1 MAYIVYRREQ
11 NGDLTKVLTADNREQ
26 ADKFLQRMKKF
37 APADYEIKEPV
48 DRAPVD
54 RVQNTTVSPNAN
66 TIVQLQREAREIAG
80 VFHKAAHAQTRLI
93 RSLSVDFPNAC
104 TPLGVRALLYL
115 LQHRAQD
122 ITTTDLGHG
131 VSSSLSWVSRTI
143 EELVKIGM
151 VTRVPHETDQR
162 STYLKLTENGMSLV
176 GRVQADLERAFST
189 ALIDLSPPERL
200 VVQRFLQKTTIE
212 LRKHLPAQ

>member
-1 MAYIVYRREQ
+1 MVYIIYRREQ
-11 NGDLTKVLTADNREQ
+11 DGSLTKLLTADNRGQ

-37 APADYEIKEPV
+37 APADYEIKERV

-54 RVQNTTVSPNAN
+54 QVQNATVSRDAN
-66 TIVQLQREAREIAG
+66 TITSVQRETREILG
-80 VFHKAAHAQTRLI
+80 FFHEAAHAQQRLI
-93 RSLSVDFPNAC
+93 ESLFANLPNPC